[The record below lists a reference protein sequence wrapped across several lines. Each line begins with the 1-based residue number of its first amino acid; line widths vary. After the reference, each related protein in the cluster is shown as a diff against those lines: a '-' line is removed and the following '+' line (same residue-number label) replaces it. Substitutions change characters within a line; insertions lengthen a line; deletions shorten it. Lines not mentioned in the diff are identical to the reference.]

1 MAKSSEQ
8 CRHAD
13 TEEEAA
19 PVPAHVSAG
28 IVPPHRVHELRPHSI
43 PFHDFDANGV
53 AQLDTALRS
62 AVSLGWPVWRT
73 PGGGGCY
80 PKTCTHNFFRG
91 KVVYG
96 ARVDF
101 YRGTAKDDLA
111 NQRWGRLYE
120 QLPSY
125 KAYMSCH
132 QGPTCT
138 NSIGNAME
146 QSCGVAYAA
155 ATGGEFLAPTTLA
168 FL

>member
-1 MAKSSEQ
+1 MAKT

-19 PVPAHVSAG
+19 PVPVYTDNG
-28 IVPPHRVHELRPHSI
+28 IILLRPPNI
-43 PFHDFDANGV
+43 PYHEFEPNGV
-53 AQLDTALRS
+53 ARLDAALRS
-62 AVSLGWPVWRT
+62 AVEHGWPVWRT
-73 PGGGGCY
+73 PGGGGAY
-80 PKTCTHNFFRG
+80 PKKQDHIFPEAKLQF
-91 KVVYG
+91 G

-111 NQRWGRLYE
+111 NQRWRRLYE

-125 KAYMSCH
+125 RAYMKRH
-132 QGPTCT
+132 QGPTNT

-155 ATGGEFLAPTTLA
+155 ATGGEFLT
-168 FL
+168 